1 MMRIAARLK
10 QAERELIEAGRDGA
24 SAEWWL
30 MHVLQVDRTGLLVRL
45 SEELPAKD
53 ERTFQNGLERLLIGE
68 PVQHLIG
75 QAPFYGRSLAV
86 NRDVLIPRPETE
98 ELVEWVVEHVG
109 PIEDDVI
116 VDVGTG
122 SGAIAITLSLELG
135 VRVQTVDISREAI
148 AVAKRNA
155 KSLGAD
161 VTFHEGDCLGPIADD
176 SIRVLVSNPPYI
188 EYDELLDETV
198 VGYEPHLALFGG
210 ADGLEFYRKI
220 IAESTRVL
228 RADWQLIAFEI
239 GYNQGQVVKSYLSE
253 RYPEAETGILKD
265 INGKDRIVYAVR
277 EGIAHGNEMDQA
289 NRS

>member
-1 MMRIAARLK
+1 MMRVAALLK
-10 QAERELIEAGRDGA
+10 QAEQQLHEAGRDA
-24 SAEWWL
+24 AAAEWWL
-30 MHVLQVDRTGLLVRL
+30 IHVLQVNRTGLLVRL
-45 SEELPAKD
+45 SEELTD
-53 ERTFQNGLERLLIGE
+53 EENSRFDEGFKRLLAGE

-75 QAPFYGRSLAV
+75 HAPFYGRSFEV

-98 ELVEWVVEHVG
+98 ELIEWVIDHMKDV
-109 PIEDDVI
+109 EDDEI

-155 KSLGAD
+155 QALRAN
-161 VTFHEGDCLGPIADD
+161 VLFHEGNCLAPIADE

-188 EYDELLDETV
+188 EADELLDETV
-198 VGYEPHLALFGG
+198 AAYEPHLALFGG
-210 ADGLEFYRKI
+210 ADGLVMYRQLI
-220 IAESTRVL
+220 EESMRVL

-239 GYNQGQVVKSYLSE
+239 GYNQGQVVKSLLSE

-277 EGIAHGNEMDQA
+277 EGIAYGNEVD
-289 NRS
+289 

>member
-1 MMRIAARLK
+1 MRVAARLK
-10 QAERELIEAGRDGA
+10 QAERMLVDAGRDP
-24 SAEWWL
+24 STAEWWL
-30 MHVLQVDRTGLLVRL
+30 MHVLGVDRTGLLVRL
-45 SEELPAKD
+45 SEELPAND
-53 ERTFQNGLERLLIGE
+53 ELTFQKGLERLLIGE

-75 QAPFYGRSLAV
+75 YAPFYGRTFEV

-98 ELVEWVVEHVG
+98 ELIEWVVEHVG
-109 PIEDDVI
+109 PIEDDTI

-155 KSLGAD
+155 EVLRAG
-161 VTFHEGDCLGPIADD
+161 VTFHEGDCLGPVADN

-188 EYDELLDETV
+188 EADELLDETV
-198 VGYEPHLALFGG
+198 AGYEPHLALFGG

-220 IAESTRVL
+220 IADSTRVL

>member
-1 MMRIAARLK
+1 MRIAAALK
-10 QAERELIEAGRDGA
+10 TAERTLAEAGRDA
-24 SAEWWL
+24 SMAEWWL
-30 MHVLQVDRTGLLVRL
+30 MHVLDVDRTGLLIRL
-45 SEELPAKD
+45 SDELSTVEAKAFTD
-53 ERTFQNGLERLLIGE
+53 GMARLLAGE

-75 QAPFYGRSLAV
+75 QAPFFGRMFEV

-98 ELVEWVVEHVG
+98 ELIEWVVEHIGAV
-109 PIEDDVI
+109 EDDET

-135 VRVQTVDISREAI
+135 KRVQTVDISREAI
-148 AVAKRNA
+148 DVAKRNA
-155 KSLGAD
+155 EALGAD
-161 VTFHEGDCLGPIADD
+161 VVFHEGDCLTPIADA

-188 EYDELLDETV
+188 EADELLDETV
-198 VGYEPHLALFGG
+198 AGFEPHLALFGG
-210 ADGLEFYRKI
+210 VDGLDFYRTI
-220 IAESTRVL
+220 IADSKRVM

-239 GYNQGQVVKSYLSE
+239 GYNQGQVVKTYLSE

-289 NRS
+289 D

>member
-1 MMRIAARLK
+1 MRVAARLK
-10 QAERELIEAGRDGA
+10 QAERMLVDAGRDP
-24 SAEWWL
+24 STAEWWL
-30 MHVLQVDRTGLLVRL
+30 MHVLGVDRTGLIVRL
-45 SEELPAKD
+45 SEELSDD
-53 ERTFQNGLERLLIGE
+53 ETTAFESGLERLLAGE

-75 QAPFYGRSLAV
+75 YAPFYGRTFEV

-98 ELVEWVVEHVG
+98 ELIEWVVEHVG
-109 PIEDDVI
+109 PIEDDTI

-155 KSLGAD
+155 EVLRAG
-161 VTFHEGDCLGPIADD
+161 VTFHEGDCLGPVADN

-188 EYDELLDETV
+188 EADELLDETV
-198 VGYEPHLALFGG
+198 AGYEPHLALFGG

-220 IAESTRVL
+220 IADSTRVL

>member
-1 MMRIAARLK
+1 MMRIAAALK
-10 QAERELIEAGRDGA
+10 TAERTLAEAGRDA
-24 SAEWWL
+24 SMAEWWL
-30 MHVLQVDRTGLLVRL
+30 MHVLDVDRTGLLIRL
-45 SEELPAKD
+45 SDELSAVEAKAFTD
-53 ERTFQNGLERLLIGE
+53 GMARLLAGE

-75 QAPFYGRSLAV
+75 QAPFYGRMFEV

-98 ELVEWVVEHVG
+98 ELVEWVVSHVG
-109 PIEDDVI
+109 AVADDET

-135 VRVQTVDISREAI
+135 KRVQTVDISREAI
-148 AVAKRNA
+148 DVAKRNA
-155 KSLGAD
+155 EALGAD
-161 VTFHEGDCLGPIADD
+161 VVFHEGDCLTPIADA

-188 EYDELLDETV
+188 EADELLDETV
-198 VGYEPHLALFGG
+198 AGFEPHLALFGG
-210 ADGLEFYRKI
+210 VDGLDFYRTI
-220 IAESTRVL
+220 IADSKRVM

-239 GYNQGQVVKSYLSE
+239 GYNQGQVVKTYLSE

-289 NRS
+289 D

>member
-1 MMRIAARLK
+1 MRIAGRLK
-10 QAERELIEAGRDGA
+10 QAERALADAGRDP
-24 SAEWWL
+24 STAEWWL
-30 MHVLQVDRTGLLVRL
+30 MHVLDVDRTGLIVRL
-45 SEELPAKD
+45 SDELTD
-53 ERTFQNGLERLLIGE
+53 SQTTVFQAGFERLLAGE

-75 QAPFYGRSLAV
+75 YAPFYGRSFAV
-86 NRDVLIPRPETE
+86 TRDVLIPRPETE
-98 ELVEWVVEHVG
+98 ELIEWVLRHVG
-109 PIEDDVI
+109 EVTDDGI

-135 VRVQTVDISREAI
+135 VRVQTVDISQDAI
-148 AVAKRNA
+148 TVAKRNA
-155 KSLGAD
+155 EALGAD
-161 VTFHEGDCLGPIADD
+161 VTFHEGDCLGPIADA

-188 EYDELLDETV
+188 EADELLDDTV

-210 ADGLEFYRKI
+210 ADGLTFYRKI
-220 IAESTRVL
+220 IADSMRVL

-277 EGIAHGNEMDQA
+277 EGIAHGNEMD
-289 NRS
+289 

>member
-1 MMRIAARLK
+1 MRIAARLK
-10 QAERELIEAGRDGA
+10 QAERMLVDAGRDP
-24 SAEWWL
+24 STAEWWL
-30 MHVLQVDRTGLLVRL
+30 MHVLGVDRTGLIVRL
-45 SEELPAKD
+45 SEELSDD
-53 ERTFQNGLERLLIGE
+53 ETTAFESGLERLLAGE

-75 QAPFYGRSLAV
+75 QAPFYGRSFAV

-98 ELVEWVVEHVG
+98 ELIEWVVEHVG
-109 PIEDDVI
+109 PIEDDAI

-148 AVAKRNA
+148 AMAKRNA
-155 KSLGAD
+155 EVLRAD
-161 VTFHEGDCLGPIADD
+161 VTFHEGDCLGPVADD

-188 EYDELLDETV
+188 EADELLDETV
-198 VGYEPHLALFGG
+198 AGYEPHLALFGG

-220 IAESTRVL
+220 IADSTRVL

-239 GYNQGQVVKSYLSE
+239 GYSQGQVVKSYLSE

>member
-1 MMRIAARLK
+1 MRIAARLK
-10 QAERELIEAGRDGA
+10 QAERMLVDAGRDP
-24 SAEWWL
+24 STAEWWL
-30 MHVLQVDRTGLLVRL
+30 MHVLGVDRTGLIVRL
-45 SEELPAKD
+45 SEELSDD
-53 ERTFQNGLERLLIGE
+53 ETTAFESGLERLLAGE

-75 QAPFYGRSLAV
+75 YAPFYGRTFEV

-98 ELVEWVVEHVG
+98 ELIEWVVEHVG
-109 PIEDDVI
+109 PIEDDTI

-155 KSLGAD
+155 EVLRAG
-161 VTFHEGDCLGPIADD
+161 VTFHEGDCLGPVADN

-188 EYDELLDETV
+188 EADELLDETV
-198 VGYEPHLALFGG
+198 AGYEPHLALFGG

-220 IAESTRVL
+220 IADSTRVL

>member
-1 MMRIAARLK
+1 MTRIAAALK
-10 QAERELIEAGRDGA
+10 QTEQTLAEAGRDPA
-24 SAEWWL
+24 AAEWWL
-30 MHVLQVDRTGLLVRL
+30 MHVLEVDRTGLLVRL
-45 SEELPAKD
+45 SEELPEAS
-53 ERTFQNGLERLLIGE
+53 ESVFQEGVKRLLQGE

-75 QAPFYGRSLAV
+75 RAPFYGRSFEV

-98 ELVEWVVEHVG
+98 ELIEWVLDQVQG
-109 PIEDDVI
+109 IEADDI

-135 VRVQTVDISREAI
+135 KRVQTVDISPEAI

-155 KSLGAD
+155 ATLGAD
-161 VTFHEGDCLGPIADD
+161 VLFHEGDCLAPIADD

-188 EYDELLDETV
+188 EADELLDETV
-198 VGYEPHLALFGG
+198 AAYEPHLALFGG
-210 ADGLEFYRKI
+210 VDGLVMYRKLV
-220 IAESTRVL
+220 AESMRVL

-239 GYNQGQVVKSYLSE
+239 GYNQGQVVKSLLSE

-277 EGIAHGNEMDQA
+277 EGIVHGNEVDQA
-289 NRS
+289 NRD

>member
-1 MMRIAARLK
+1 MRIAARLK
-10 QAERELIEAGRDGA
+10 QAERMLVDAGRDP
-24 SAEWWL
+24 STAEWWL
-30 MHVLQVDRTGLLVRL
+30 MHVLGVDRTGLIVRL
-45 SEELPAKD
+45 SEELSDD
-53 ERTFQNGLERLLIGE
+53 ETTAFESGLERLLAGE

-75 QAPFYGRSLAV
+75 QAPFYGRSFAV

-98 ELVEWVVEHVG
+98 ELIEWVVEHVG
-109 PIEDDVI
+109 PIEDDAI

-155 KSLGAD
+155 EVLRAD
-161 VTFHEGDCLGPIADD
+161 VTFHEGDCLGPVADD

-188 EYDELLDETV
+188 EADELLDETV
-198 VGYEPHLALFGG
+198 AGYEPHLALFGG

-220 IAESTRVL
+220 IADSTRVL

>member
-1 MMRIAARLK
+1 MRIAAKLK
-10 QAERELIEAGRDGA
+10 QAERMLVDAGRDP
-24 SAEWWL
+24 STAEWWL
-30 MHVLQVDRTGLLVRL
+30 MHVLQVDRTGLIIRL
-45 SEELPAKD
+45 SEELSDD
-53 ERTFQNGLERLLIGE
+53 ETTAFESGLERLLAGE

-75 QAPFYGRSLAV
+75 QAPFYGRSFAV

-98 ELVEWVVEHVG
+98 ELIEWVVEHVG
-109 PIEDDVI
+109 PIEDDAI

-155 KSLGAD
+155 EVLRAD
-161 VTFHEGDCLGPIADD
+161 VAFHEGDCLGPVADD

-188 EYDELLDETV
+188 EADELLDETV
-198 VGYEPHLALFGG
+198 AGYEPHLALFGG

-220 IAESTRVL
+220 IADSMRVL

>member
-1 MMRIAARLK
+1 MRIAARLK
-10 QAERELIEAGRDGA
+10 QAERMLVDAGRDP
-24 SAEWWL
+24 STAEWWL
-30 MHVLQVDRTGLLVRL
+30 MHVLGVDRTGLIVRL
-45 SEELPAKD
+45 SEELSDD
-53 ERTFQNGLERLLIGE
+53 ETTAFESGLERLLAGE

-75 QAPFYGRSLAV
+75 QAPFYGRSFAV

-98 ELVEWVVEHVG
+98 ELIEWVVEHVG
-109 PIEDDVI
+109 PIEDDAI

-155 KSLGAD
+155 EVLRAD
-161 VTFHEGDCLGPIADD
+161 VTFHEGDCLGPVADD

-188 EYDELLDETV
+188 EADELLDETV
-198 VGYEPHLALFGG
+198 AGYEPHLALFGG

-220 IAESTRVL
+220 IADSTRVL
-228 RADWQLIAFEI
+228 RADWQLIVFEI

>member
-1 MMRIAARLK
+1 MRIAARLK
-10 QAERELIEAGRDGA
+10 QAERMLIDAGRDP
-24 SAEWWL
+24 STAEWWL
-30 MHVLQVDRTGLLVRL
+30 MHVLGVDRTGLIVRL
-45 SEELPAKD
+45 SEELSDD
-53 ERTFQNGLERLLIGE
+53 ETTAFESGLERLLAGE

-75 QAPFYGRSLAV
+75 QAPFYGRSFAV

-98 ELVEWVVEHVG
+98 ELIEWVVEHVG
-109 PIEDDVI
+109 PIEDDAI

-148 AVAKRNA
+148 AVAKHNA
-155 KSLGAD
+155 EVLRAD
-161 VTFHEGDCLGPIADD
+161 VTFHEGDCLGPVADD

-188 EYDELLDETV
+188 EADELLDETV
-198 VGYEPHLALFGG
+198 AGYEPHLALFGG

-220 IAESTRVL
+220 IADSTRVL

>member
-1 MMRIAARLK
+1 MMRIAALLK
-10 QAERELIEAGRDGA
+10 QTEERLVEAGRDRA
-24 SAEWWL
+24 AAEWWL

-45 SEELPAKD
+45 SDELSSD
-53 ERTFQNGLERLLIGE
+53 EAARFEAGIERLLMGE
-68 PVQHLIG
+68 PVQHVIG
-75 QAPFYGRSLAV
+75 HAPFYGRSFEV

-98 ELVEWVVEHVG
+98 ELIDWVLGQLRHVK
-109 PIEDDVI
+109 DDEI

-135 VRVQTVDISREAI
+135 VRVQTVDISPEAI
-148 AVAKRNA
+148 TVAKRNA
-155 KSLGAD
+155 TALGAN
-161 VTFHEGDCLGPIADD
+161 VRFYEGDGLAPIADH

-188 EYDELLDETV
+188 EADELLDETV

-210 ADGLEFYRKI
+210 KDGLDMYRQL
-220 IAESTRVL
+220 IAESVRVL

-239 GYNQGQVVKSYLSE
+239 GYNQGQDVKSLLSE

-277 EGIAHGNEMDQA
+277 EGIAYGNEMD
-289 NRS
+289 

>member
-1 MMRIAARLK
+1 MRIAARLK
-10 QAERELIEAGRDGA
+10 QAERMLVDAGRDP
-24 SAEWWL
+24 STAEWWL

-45 SEELPAKD
+45 SEELSDD
-53 ERTFQNGLERLLIGE
+53 ETTAFESGLERLLAGE
-68 PVQHLIG
+68 PIQHLIG
-75 QAPFYGRSLAV
+75 QAPFYGRSFAV

-98 ELVEWVVEHVG
+98 ELIEWVIGHVG
-109 PIEDDVI
+109 PIEDDAI

-135 VRVQTVDISREAI
+135 VRIQTVDISREAI
-148 AVAKRNA
+148 AVAERNA
-155 KSLGAD
+155 KVLRAD

-188 EYDELLDETV
+188 EADELLDETV
-198 VGYEPHLALFGG
+198 AGYEPHLALFGG

-220 IAESTRVL
+220 IADSRRVL

>member
-1 MMRIAARLK
+1 MMRIAALLK
-10 QAERELIEAGRDGA
+10 QTEERLVEAGRDRA
-24 SAEWWL
+24 AAEWWF

-45 SEELPAKD
+45 SDELSSD
-53 ERTFQNGLERLLIGE
+53 EAARFEAGIERLLMGE
-68 PVQHLIG
+68 PVQHVIG
-75 QAPFYGRSLAV
+75 HAPFYGRSFEV

-98 ELVEWVVEHVG
+98 ELIDWVLGQIRHVK
-109 PIEDDVI
+109 DDEI

-148 AVAKRNA
+148 EVAKRNA
-155 KSLGAD
+155 AALGA
-161 VTFHEGDCLGPIADD
+161 TIRFYEGDGLAPIADH

-188 EYDELLDETV
+188 EADELLDETV

-210 ADGLEFYRKI
+210 KDGLDMYRQL
-220 IAESTRVL
+220 IAESVRVL
-228 RADWQLIAFEI
+228 RADWHLIAFEI
-239 GYNQGQVVKSYLSE
+239 GYNQGQDVKSLLSE

-277 EGIAHGNEMDQA
+277 EGIAYGNEMD
-289 NRS
+289 

>member
-1 MMRIAARLK
+1 MRIAARLK
-10 QAERELIEAGRDGA
+10 QAERMLIDAGRDP
-24 SAEWWL
+24 STAEWWL
-30 MHVLQVDRTGLLVRL
+30 MHVLGVDRTGLIVRL
-45 SEELPAKD
+45 SEELSDD
-53 ERTFQNGLERLLIGE
+53 ETTAFESGLERLLVGE

-75 QAPFYGRSLAV
+75 QAPFYGRSFAV

-98 ELVEWVVEHVG
+98 ELIEWVVEHVG
-109 PIEDDVI
+109 PIEDDAI

-155 KSLGAD
+155 EVLRAD
-161 VTFHEGDCLGPIADD
+161 VTFHEGDCLGPVADD

-188 EYDELLDETV
+188 EADELLDETV
-198 VGYEPHLALFGG
+198 AGYEPHLALFGG

-220 IAESTRVL
+220 IADSTRVL

-239 GYNQGQVVKSYLSE
+239 GYSQGQVVKSYLSE